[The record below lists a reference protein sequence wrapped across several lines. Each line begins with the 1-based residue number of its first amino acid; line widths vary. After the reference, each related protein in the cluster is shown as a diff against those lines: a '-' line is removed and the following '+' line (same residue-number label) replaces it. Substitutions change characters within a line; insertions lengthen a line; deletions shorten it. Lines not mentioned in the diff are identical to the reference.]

1 MNVIYLLTLF
11 FWTTF
16 SFAESFYFSPENKK
30 LGLEYYK
37 KQIYSGCSHLKKVQ
51 DPLSPVQMKQLTEQ
65 VLKLVS
71 EDFSRAFA
79 ENPLVKVALLKDLDA
94 LAKDPSCQ
102 RMGNHCRTRLL
113 GIPLFYYQRLRPDIP
128 GCQQY
133 VSGKSPESQQ
143 CEVELKFRT
152 KDLKTVPKNYGAYG
166 IGTYKDELKVTKNNT
181 TMRLFHNIMYRD
193 KTNLHIC
200 EDGSRYRYDL
210 DVNDPGFYYEG
221 LDPEHDPS
229 RVIPEDCKED
239 MTVLDQR
246 FIPTDFDD
254 RTTVGEDQVGPVK
267 DHVKS
272 FIKSNPE
279 FIVTHIEVVATSAK
293 TPFYIQEGKK
303 KVIDPKGQEKN
314 LRLAQE
320 RAAFAKKVLT
330 GLKSSSD
337 FSKIEMNFKA
347 TITGPDFNPADL
359 NERFVTRMTPGF
371 VERIEALYR
380 KHEKQYK
387 EKALVTGAHE
397 LLDSKKYV
405 NIYQVKFKPFQGFRL
420 SISGFK
426 KENMKCGS
434 QSKDKKSFN
443 RSSKQ

>member
-1 MNVIYLLTLF
+1 MNVIYLLTLLS
-11 FWTTF
+11 WTTF

-30 LGLEYYK
+30 LGLDYYK
-37 KQIYSGCSHLKKVQ
+37 KQIYSGCSNLKKVQ

-65 VLKLVS
+65 VLKMVS

-79 ENPLVKVALLKDLDA
+79 ENPLVKVALLKDLDV
-94 LAKDPSCQ
+94 LAKDPACQ
-102 RMGNHCRTRLL
+102 RIGNHCRTRLL

-128 GCQQY
+128 DCQQY

-181 TMRLFHNIMYRD
+181 TMRLFHTIMYRD

-200 EDGSRYRYDL
+200 EEGSKYRYDL

-221 LDPEHDPS
+221 LDPENDPS
-229 RVIPEDCKED
+229 RAIPDDCKED
-239 MTVLDQR
+239 MTVLDQS

-254 RTTVGEDQVGPVK
+254 RTTVGEDQVGPLK
-267 DHVKS
+267 DHVKN
-272 FIKSNPE
+272 FIKSNPSL
-279 FIVTHIEVVATSAK
+279 IVAKIEVVATSAK
-293 TPFYIQEGKK
+293 TPYFITQDGK
-303 KVIDPKGQEKN
+303 KVIDPKSQERN

-320 RAAFAKKVLT
+320 RAVFAKKVLT
-330 GLKSSSD
+330 ELKSTSD
-337 FSKIEMNFKA
+337 FSKIEMSFKA
-347 TITGPDFNPADL
+347 TLAGPDFNPTDL

-380 KHEKQYK
+380 QHEKQYL

-420 SISGFK
+420 SISGLK

-434 QSKDKKSFN
+434 QSKDKKSFST
-443 RSSKQ
+443 SSKQ